1 MADKYTLRRS
11 ILDAVRASE
20 PACAH
25 FDDVVEYPA
34 IAMNAALSRETV
46 FAALNGLVA
55 CGYLV
60 DLAPG
65 RAPLY
70 RVTVKGRLQADRETD
85 LDEYIWGEYA
95 SRFAAGA
102 AHGGQG

>member
-25 FDDVVEYPA
+25 FDDVVEFPV
-34 IAMNAALSRETV
+34 IAMNAALTPDVV
-46 FAALNGLVA
+46 FEALKGLVA

-95 SRFAAGA
+95 SRFAAGGA
-102 AHGGQG
+102 AHGG

>member
-1 MADKYTLRRS
+1 MADKYTLRRT

-25 FDDVVEYPA
+25 FDDVVEFPA

-46 FAALNGLVA
+46 FAELQGLVA
-55 CGYLV
+55 GGYLA
-60 DLAPG
+60 DLMPS

-70 RVTVKGRLQADRETD
+70 RLTLKGRLQADRETD

-95 SRFAAGA
+95 SRFMAGGA
-102 AHGGQG
+102 RE